1 MVPKPPR
8 EGAQAGK
15 KTRRSRYERE
25 GRPRV
30 SPACTDTSRNDATA
44 SSDDEWHDA
53 SPSSLPPRG
62 APRNARAVSARRCAC
77 SSTVTAT
84 RLLCLQ

>member
-1 MVPKPPR
+1 MVPKSAR

-25 GRPRV
+25 GGSRV
-30 SPACTDTSRNDATA
+30 TAACTDTSRNDATA

-62 APRNARAVSARRCAC
+62 APRSAGAFNAGSCAC